1 MASTETST
9 AAAVASGGAGL
20 SARQVQMRG
29 LIAAVGMLPILL
41 ILCVGFHYLSDGRF
55 FTPQNIS
62 IVAQQAS
69 INTVLA
75 AGMTFV
81 ILTGGIDLSVGSIL
95 AASAMAA
102 VICSLIAGWGL
113 LGIPAALITGLFF
126 GFLNGALIAFVGLPP
141 FIVTLGSLTAVRGL
155 ARLMGSDTTVFNPDL
170 SFAFIGNASVAGIPV
185 LAIIA
190 LIVILASWFVLR
202 RTVLGVRI
210 YAVGGNPAA
219 ARLSGIKVW
228 AILLFVYCLSGF
240 LAGLGGVMSAARLFA
255 ANGLQIG
262 QGYELDAI
270 AAVILGGTSFVGGIG
285 SIWGTLV
292 GALIIAV
299 LTNGLILTGVSDIWQ
314 FIIKGLVIIGAVALD
329 RYRTQGS
336 ART

>member
-1 MASTETST
+1 MATTET
-9 AAAVASGGAGL
+9 APAGGAGL
-20 SARQVQMRG
+20 SARQVQMRAM
-29 LIAAVGMLPILL
+29 IAAVGMLPVLVLL
-41 ILCVGFHYLSDGRF
+41 CIGFHYLSDGRF

-62 IVAQQAS
+62 IVAQQAA

-81 ILTGGIDLSVGSIL
+81 ILTGGIDLSVGSML
-95 AASAMAA
+95 AAAAMAA
-102 VICSLIAGWGL
+102 VICSLIPGWGL
-113 LGIPAALITGLFF
+113 LGIPAGLITGLFF
-126 GFLNGALIAFVGLPP
+126 GAVNGALIAFVGLPP

-155 ARLMGSDTTVFNPDL
+155 ARLMGADTTVFNPDL
-170 SFAFIGNASVAGIPV
+170 SFAFIGNASLFGVPW

-190 LIVILASWFVLR
+190 LVVIVASWFVLR

-240 LAGLGGVMSAARLFA
+240 LSGLGGVMSAARLYA

-270 AAVILGGTSFVGGIG
+270 AAVILGGVLQLILGGLGVAIISTSGGLMTDKQAKRSGVGGE
-285 SIWGTLV
+285 
-292 GALIIAV
+292 V
-299 LTNGLILTGVSDIWQ
+299 LAYVW
-314 FIIKGLVIIGAVALD
+314 
-329 RYRTQGS
+329 
-336 ART
+336 